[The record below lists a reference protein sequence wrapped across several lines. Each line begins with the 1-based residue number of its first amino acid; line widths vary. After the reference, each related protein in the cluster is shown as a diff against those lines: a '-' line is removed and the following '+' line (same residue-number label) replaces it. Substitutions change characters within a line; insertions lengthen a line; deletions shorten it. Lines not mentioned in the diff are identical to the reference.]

1 MDQEYFM
8 NYAYQQALKAYKNG
22 EVPVGAILVNN
33 GKIIAKSFNS
43 QIKKNDP
50 SAHAEINVLRYAGK
64 KINNYRLVDS
74 TLYVTLEPC
83 IMCFGAIIHAR
94 IKELVF
100 GAYDSKI
107 GVISSQKSLLD
118 SKTFNHSIEITGGV
132 MKNECGAL
140 IKEFFLN
147 KRN

>member
-1 MDQEYFM
+1 M